1 MMTPAA
7 RRMKAFRRREAS
19 GCAVVQVNVK
29 LVPVSELL
37 IESELLDVAQAED
50 RKAIGLSIERLLDLL
65 IAARRMRYP

>member
-1 MMTPAA
+1 MTPAA
-7 RRMKAFRRREAS
+7 ARMKAYRRREAN
-19 GCAVVQVNVK
+19 GYAVVRINIK

-37 IESELLDVAQAED
+37 IESELLDVSQAED